1 MINEIRMTNILLWIL
16 GSSIYKSLHNE
27 VYNKQKLEIIKW
39 VLNRLKLIE
48 NRNTEAQ
55 ESLSASFQP
64 NDISKFDPIVLDN
77 VTLVI

>member
-1 MINEIRMTNILLWIL
+1 MTNILLWIL

-39 VLNRLKLIE
+39 VLNRLKLVE
-48 NRNTEAQ
+48 NRNTEAK

-64 NDISKFDPIVLDN
+64 NDISKFDPIVWDN
-77 VTLVI
+77 ITLVI